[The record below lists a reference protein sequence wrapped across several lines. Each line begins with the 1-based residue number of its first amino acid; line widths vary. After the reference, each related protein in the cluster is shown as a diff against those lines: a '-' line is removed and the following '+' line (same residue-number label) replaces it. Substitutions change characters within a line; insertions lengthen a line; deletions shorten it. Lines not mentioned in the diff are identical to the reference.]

1 MKGVI
6 FTHLQEMIESQQGF
20 QVWDAILEHCDLP
33 SGGVF
38 VLTECYPDDEL
49 FAIVTELSAV
59 TNTAINDLLGS
70 FGEYLFVNL
79 HKSMPP
85 EVFAPLTLW
94 DLLKGL
100 DSIIHMEVKK
110 LDKKAQPPTLTV
122 KRSSDHEMVL
132 EYRST
137 KKLCYLAMGMLKSAA
152 NMFAEEV
159 TLAMPVC
166 IHDGHDYC
174 ELVITHHV

>member
-1 MKGVI
+1 VKGVI
-6 FTHLQEMIESQQGF
+6 FTHLQEMIESEQGF
-20 QVWDAILEHCDLP
+20 QVWDAILERCDLA

-38 VLTECYPDDEL
+38 VATERYPDEEL
-49 FAIVTELSAV
+49 FAIVTELSTV
-59 TNTAINDLLGS
+59 TDTAINDLLGV

-110 LDKKAQPPTLTV
+110 LDKKAQPPSLTV
-122 KRSSDHEMVL
+122 VRSSDKEMVL
-132 EYRST
+132 EYRSA
-137 KKLCYLAMGMLKSAA
+137 KKLCHLAMSMLKSAA
-152 NMFAEEV
+152 AMFDEDV
-159 TLAMPVC
+159 TLAMPLC
-166 IHDGHDYC
+166 IHDGHDHC
-174 ELVITHHV
+174 ELVITRHV

>member
-20 QVWDAILEHCDLP
+20 QVWDAILAHCDLP

-38 VLTECYPDDEL
+38 VSTERYPADEL
-49 FAIVTELSAV
+49 FAIVTELSRV
-59 TNTAINDLLGS
+59 TDTAINDLLGS
-70 FGEYLFVNL
+70 FGEYLFINL
-79 HKSMPP
+79 HKSMPR
-85 EVFAPLTLW
+85 EVFAPLNLW

-110 LDKKAQPPTLTV
+110 LDKKAKPPSLTV
-122 KRSSDHEMVL
+122 LRSSDKEMVL

-152 NMFAEEV
+152 NMFSEDV

-166 IHDGHDYC
+166 IHNGHDHC
-174 ELVITHHV
+174 ELVITRHV

>member
-20 QVWDAILEHCDLP
+20 QVWDAILAHCDLP

-38 VLTECYPDDEL
+38 VSTERYPDDEL
-49 FAIVTELSAV
+49 FAIVTELSVV
-59 TNTAINDLLGS
+59 TNTPINDLLGT

-79 HKSMPP
+79 HKSMSPD
-85 EVFAPLTLW
+85 VFAPSSLW

-110 LDKKAQPPTLTV
+110 LDKKAQPPTLIV

-159 TLAMPVC
+159 TLTMPVC

-174 ELVITHHV
+174 ELVITRHV

>member
-6 FTHLQEMIESQQGF
+6 FTHLQEMIESEQGF
-20 QVWDAILEHCDLP
+20 QVWDAILERCDLA

-38 VLTECYPDDEL
+38 VTTERYPDEEL
-49 FAIVTELSAV
+49 FAIVTELSTV
-59 TNTAINDLLGS
+59 TDTAINDLLGL

-79 HKSMPP
+79 HKSMPA

-137 KKLCYLAMGMLKSAA
+137 KKLCYL
-152 NMFAEEV
+152 
-159 TLAMPVC
+159 
-166 IHDGHDYC
+166 
-174 ELVITHHV
+174 

>member
-1 MKGVI
+1 VKGVI
-6 FTHLQEMIESQQGF
+6 FTHLQEMIEAEQGF
-20 QVWDAILEHCDLP
+20 QVWDAILERCDLA

-38 VLTECYPDDEL
+38 VTTERYPDEEL
-49 FAIVTELSAV
+49 FAIVTELSTV
-59 TNTAINDLLGS
+59 TDTAINDLLGL

-79 HKSMPP
+79 HKSMPA

-152 NMFAEEV
+152 NMFAENV

-166 IHDGHDYC
+166 IHDGHDHC
-174 ELVITHHV
+174 ELVITRHV

>member
-6 FTHLQEMIESQQGF
+6 FTHLQEMIESEQGF
-20 QVWDAILEHCDLP
+20 QVWDAILERCDLA

-38 VLTECYPDDEL
+38 VATERYPDEEL
-49 FAIVTELSAV
+49 FAIVTELSTV
-59 TNTAINDLLGS
+59 TDTAINDLLGV

-110 LDKKAQPPTLTV
+110 LDKKAQPPSLTV
-122 KRSSDHEMVL
+122 VRSSDKEMVL
-132 EYRST
+132 EYRSA
-137 KKLCYLAMGMLKSAA
+137 KKLCHLAMGMLKSAA
-152 NMFAEEV
+152 AMFDEDV
-159 TLAMPVC
+159 TLAMPLC
-166 IHDGHDYC
+166 IHDGHDHC
-174 ELVITHHV
+174 ELVITRHV

>member
-6 FTHLQEMIESQQGF
+6 FTHLQEMIESEQGF
-20 QVWDAILEHCDLP
+20 QVWDAILEHCDLA

-38 VLTECYPDDEL
+38 VTTERYPDEEL
-49 FAIVTELSAV
+49 FAIVTELSTV
-59 TNTAINDLLGS
+59 TDTAINDLLGL

-79 HKSMPP
+79 HKSMPA

-152 NMFAEEV
+152 NMFAEDV

-166 IHDGHDYC
+166 IHDGHDHC
-174 ELVITHHV
+174 ELVITRHV

>member
-6 FTHLQEMIESQQGF
+6 FTHLQEMIESEQGF
-20 QVWDAILEHCDLP
+20 QAWDAILERCDLA

-38 VLTECYPDDEL
+38 VATERYPDEEL
-49 FAIVTELSAV
+49 SAIVTELSAV
-59 TNTAINDLLGS
+59 TDTAINDLLGV

-122 KRSSDHEMVL
+122 KHASEKQMVL

-137 KKLCYLAMGMLKSAA
+137 KKLCHLAMGMLSSAA
-152 NMFAEEV
+152 KMFKEDV
-159 TLAMPVC
+159 TLSMPIC
-166 IHDGHDYC
+166 IHDGHDHC
-174 ELVITHHV
+174 ELVITRHV

>member
-1 MKGVI
+1 VKGVI
-6 FTHLQEMIESQQGF
+6 FTHLQEMIESEQGF
-20 QVWDAILEHCDLP
+20 QVWDAILERCDLA

-38 VLTECYPDDEL
+38 VATERYPDEEL
-49 FAIVTELSAV
+49 FAIVTELSTV
-59 TNTAINDLLGS
+59 TDTAINDLLGV

-110 LDKKAQPPTLTV
+110 LDKKAQPPSLTV
-122 KRSSDHEMVL
+122 VRSSDKEMVL
-132 EYRST
+132 EYRSS
-137 KKLCYLAMGMLKSAA
+137 KKLCHLAMSMLKSAA
-152 NMFAEEV
+152 AMFDEDV
-159 TLAMPVC
+159 TLAMPLC
-166 IHDGHDYC
+166 IHDGHDHC
-174 ELVITHHV
+174 ELVITRHV

>member
-1 MKGVI
+1 M
-6 FTHLQEMIESQQGF
+6 
-20 QVWDAILEHCDLP
+20 WDAILERCDLP

-38 VLTECYPDDEL
+38 VSTERYPDDEL
-49 FAIVTELSAV
+49 FAIVTELSVV
-59 TNTAINDLLGS
+59 TDTAINELLGS
-70 FGEYLFVNL
+70 FGEYFFINL

-110 LDKKAQPPTLTV
+110 LDKKAQPPLLTV

-174 ELVITHHV
+174 ELVITRHV